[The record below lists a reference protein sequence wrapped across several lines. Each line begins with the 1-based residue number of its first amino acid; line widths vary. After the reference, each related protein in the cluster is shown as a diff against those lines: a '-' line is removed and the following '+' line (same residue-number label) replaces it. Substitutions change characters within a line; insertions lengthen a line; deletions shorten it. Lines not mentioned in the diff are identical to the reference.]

1 MPNYVCV
8 TCGTQYPESEQPPA
22 HCPICEDERQY
33 VNPDGQTWTTL
44 DELRQQHHN
53 TIEPVEPNL
62 YRIHSEPKVGI
73 GQSAHLVQTP
83 QGNVLWDCITL
94 IDTATIDAVKALG
107 GIKAIAISHPHFHS
121 SSVEWSRAF
130 DNAPV
135 YISAR
140 NNRWVMRP
148 DRSIVLWEEATHSIF
163 DGLTLI
169 RCGGHFDGSTVLH
182 WRDGAEGRGVLLTGD
197 TIDIVADTRYVTFM
211 YSYPNQIPLPSSKI
225 RAIVQAVEPFEFDRM
240 YEAFGAVTQ
249 QGAKV
254 SVINSADRYIRA
266 ISE

>member
-33 VNPDGQTWTTL
+33 VNPNGQTWTTL

-62 YRIHSEPKVGI
+62 YRLHSEPKVGI
-73 GQSAHLVQTP
+73 GQYAHLVQTSN
-83 QGNVLWDCITL
+83 GNVLWDCITL
-94 IDTATIDAVKALG
+94 IDAATIDAVRALG
-107 GIKAIAISHPHFHS
+107 GIKAIAVSHPHFHS
-121 SSVEWSRAF
+121 SVVEWSRAF
-130 DNAPV
+130 DNVPV
-135 YISAR
+135 YIHAR
-140 NNRWVMRP
+140 NSRWVMRP
-148 DRSIVLWEEATHSIF
+148 DRSITLWEEATQSIL

-169 RCGGHFDGSTVLH
+169 RCGGHFDGSAVLH

-211 YSYPNQIPLPSSKI
+211 YSYPNQIPLPPSKI

-249 QGAKV
+249 QGAKA
-254 SVINSADRYIRA
+254 SVINSADRYVRA